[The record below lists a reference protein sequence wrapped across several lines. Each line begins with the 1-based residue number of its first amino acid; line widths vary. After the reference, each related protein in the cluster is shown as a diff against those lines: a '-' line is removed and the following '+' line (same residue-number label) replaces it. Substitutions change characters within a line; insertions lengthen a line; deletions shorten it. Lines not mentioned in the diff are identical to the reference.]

1 MNLTH
6 SLPTVEDLRALFEPI
21 FRRHC
26 VLQAW
31 LFGSYARGEPSPHSD
46 IDLIVVMQTDRR
58 FLDRYEPI
66 LFELN
71 EVSPAPVELLI
82 YTPQEFRRMRE
93 RAFIR
98 QALSEAVLL
107 YESDRRQNER

>member
-1 MNLTH
+1 MQLTRP
-6 SLPTVEDLRALFEPI
+6 LPTVHDLRVLFEPV
-21 FRRHC
+21 FRRHS

-46 IDLIVVMQTDRR
+46 IDVIVVMQTDRR

-82 YTPQEFRRMRE
+82 YTPEEFRRMRE

-98 QALSEAVLL
+98 RAMSEAVLL
-107 YESDRRQNER
+107 YESDRGQSKR